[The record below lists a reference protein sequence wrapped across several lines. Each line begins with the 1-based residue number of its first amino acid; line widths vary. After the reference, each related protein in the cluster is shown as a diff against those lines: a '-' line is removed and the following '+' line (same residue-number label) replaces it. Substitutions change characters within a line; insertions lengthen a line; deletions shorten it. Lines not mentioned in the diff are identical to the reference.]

1 MATELLRFALAFG
14 VAVAL
19 AAAVADSAEAKSKRA
34 VYKKPRHHA
43 PVVRPA
49 VERPYVREP
58 GCVTIYD
65 SSRTPLPDYMNPACE
80 NAFRRL
86 YPPR

>member
-1 MATELLRFALAFG
+1 MTTLMLRCVLALGLAAGLALMATDA
-14 VAVAL
+14 
-19 AAAVADSAEAKSKRA
+19 AEAKSKRA
-34 VYKKPRHHA
+34 VYKKPRAHA
-43 PVVRPA
+43 LVVRPA

-58 GCVTIYD
+58 GCVTQYD
-65 SSRTPLPDYMNPACE
+65 SSRTALPDYMNPNCE

>member
-1 MATELLRFALAFG
+1 MTTSMFRYALALG
-14 VAVAL
+14 IAGAL
-19 AAAVADSAEAKSKRA
+19 VLAITDSADAKNKRA

-43 PVVRPA
+43 LVRPA
-49 VERPYVREP
+49 VERPYVREQ
-58 GCVTIYD
+58 GCVTLYD
-65 SSRTPLPDYMNPACE
+65 SSRTPLPDYMNPNCE

>member
-1 MATELLRFALAFG
+1 MATQLLRSALALG
-14 VAVAL
+14 IAAAL
-19 AAAVADSAEAKSKRA
+19 APAVADSAEAKSKR

-43 PVVRPA
+43 VVVRPA